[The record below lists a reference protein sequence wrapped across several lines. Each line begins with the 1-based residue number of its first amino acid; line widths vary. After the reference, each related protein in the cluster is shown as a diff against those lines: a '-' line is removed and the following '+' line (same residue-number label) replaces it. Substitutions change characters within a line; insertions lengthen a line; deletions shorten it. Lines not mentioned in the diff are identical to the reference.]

1 MEKESITELNKKE
14 SSLIEKYI
22 KLKNDEKKNKENIE
36 AMKDNVLNILKAHQG
51 KIVHNGYNI
60 SMHENTTYQYSD
72 CIVNME
78 TEIKVL
84 KQREVTLQ
92 IAKEKSSSEYIKVYE
107 LHGNVSQGKDKE
119 ASQND
124 K

>member
-1 MEKESITELNKKE
+1 MSKESITELSKKE

-22 KLKNDEKKNKENIE
+22 KLKNDKKKNEENIE
-36 AMKDNVLNILKAHQG
+36 AMKDDVLKLLKAHQG

-60 SMHENTTYQYSD
+60 SMHENTAYQYSD
-72 CIVNME
+72 CLVNME

-92 IAKEKSSSEYIKVYE
+92 IAKEKQKTEYIKVYE
-107 LHGNVSQGKDKE
+107 LKK
-119 ASQND
+119 
-124 K
+124 

>member
-1 MEKESITELNKKE
+1 MAKESITELNKKE

-60 SMHENTTYQYSD
+60 SMHENTSYQYSEA
-72 CIVNME
+72 IVNIE

-92 IAKEKSSSEYIKVYE
+92 IAKEKQKTEYIKVYE
-107 LHGNVSQGKDKE
+107 LQNKNKE
-119 ASQND
+119 A
-124 K
+124 

>member
-1 MEKESITELNKKE
+1 MAKESITELSKKE
-14 SSLIEKYI
+14 TSILEKYI

-36 AMKDNVLNILKAHQG
+36 SLKDDVLKILKEHEG
-51 KIVHNGYNI
+51 KVVHNGYNI
-60 SMHENTTYQYSD
+60 SMHNTTTYQYSEA
-72 CIVNME
+72 IVNIE

-92 IAKEKSSSEYIKVYE
+92 IAKEKSNSEYIKVYE
-107 LHGNVSQGKDKE
+107 LKGAEH
-119 ASQND
+119 ND

>member
-1 MEKESITELNKKE
+1 MAKESITELNKKE
-14 SSLIEKYI
+14 TSLIEKYI
-22 KLKNDEKKNKENIE
+22 KLKNEEKKNKENIE
-36 AMKDNVLNILKAHQG
+36 ALKDDVLSLLKEHEG
-51 KIVHNGYNI
+51 KVVHNGYNI
-60 SMHENTTYQYSD
+60 SMHENTSYQYSEA
-72 CIVNME
+72 IVNIE

-92 IAKEKSSSEYIKVYE
+92 IAKDKQKTEYIKVYE

>member
-1 MEKESITELNKKE
+1 MLNKKE
-14 SSLIEKYI
+14 ISLLEKYI
-22 KLKNDEKKNKENIE
+22 KLKNDEKKNRENIE
-36 AMKDNVLNILKAHQG
+36 AMKDDVLKILKEHEG
-51 KIVHNGYNI
+51 KVVHNGYNI
-60 SMHENTTYQYSD
+60 SMHENTSYQYSEA
-72 CIVNME
+72 IVNIE
-78 TEIKVL
+78 TELKVL

-107 LHGNVSQGKDKE
+107 LHGSISQGKDKE